1 MWWLAGACARTL
13 TGAVGTVAGGILSL
27 IPLIVMG
34 DQDAALRVSFAIM
47 MVTVIWLLSWVLA
60 GGIRAQQLAR
70 EAERASEPL
79 GAGAPQL

>member
-1 MWWLAGACARTL
+1 MVARRRVRAHAD
-13 TGAVGTVAGGILSL
+13 GAVGTVVGGILSL

-47 MVTVIWLLSWVLA
+47 MVTVVWLLSWVLA
-60 GGIRAQQLAR
+60 GGIRAQHSLVR
-70 EAERASEPL
+70 PSVLEPL